1 MGKQILLA
9 VCLAGLCYLAG
20 CASTPESVSTEHKGK
35 VLIVHHRRHAN
46 GRLVDRIEAI
56 NSKGVVSQ
64 AEIHVYDVGRYVD
77 SSGNIHEAHQMYRVA
92 QSSRPMLMLPKGTHA
107 TGPRTVYT
115 PPNYASLPQDQ
126 RINDAVSEANQAKEK
141 LQAAE
146 KQVQRRLN
154 EDNNLRGELQ
164 AQIDENERLKA
175 QIEAGM
181 SAKHDKEPAQTDAEK
196 AAAAAVDPLVQWGK
210 QVQQ

>member
-46 GRLVDRIEAI
+46 GQLVDRIEAI

-64 AEIHVYDVGRYVD
+64 AEIHAYDVGRYVD

-92 QSSRPMLMLPKGTHA
+92 QSSHPVLMLPKGTRSS
-107 TGPRTVYT
+107 GPRTVYT
-115 PPNYASLPQDQ
+115 PPNYSPLPKDQ
-126 RINDAVSEANQAKEK
+126 RITDAVSEADKAKEK
-141 LQAAE
+141 LEAAE
-146 KQVQRRLN
+146 KQVQQRLN

-164 AQIDENERLKA
+164 AQIDENDRLKA

-181 SAKHDKEPAQTDAEK
+181 SAKHPDQPVQSDAQK
-196 AAAAAVDPLVQWGK
+196 AAQADVDQLIQWGK
-210 QVQQ
+210 GQQQ